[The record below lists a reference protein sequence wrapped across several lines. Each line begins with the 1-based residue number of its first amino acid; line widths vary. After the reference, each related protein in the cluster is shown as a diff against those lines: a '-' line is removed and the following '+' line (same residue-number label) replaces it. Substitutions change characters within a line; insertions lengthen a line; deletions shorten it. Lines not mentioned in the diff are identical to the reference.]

1 MIKRSKPRKLIIII
15 YRETYILNTLNNEL
29 IKVGKEIDKTL
40 LSYLKKKKISQKRLS
55 DSLLYSSIGS
65 GKRLRAFMLIE
76 TAKAFSRLKTS
87 NDTLIIATALELIHT
102 YSLIHDDL
110 PSMDNSFLRRG
121 KKTSHIEFDEA
132 TAILLGDGLQ
142 SLAFEMISSCDV
154 DFQNDTKLKII
165 NELSQSIGFN
175 GMVGGQMM
183 DLVSEG
189 RYNQLSPDEK
199 YVTKTQKLKTGAL
212 IVFSLKAGGLIGGA
226 NSEELEILEK
236 FGEKIGLAFQ
246 IVDDILDCTS
256 SEGVLGKSVDAD
268 FKLGKMTFVT
278 LLGLEESK
286 IKVNKL
292 IKEAKLEISK
302 IPKDV
307 EKLIML
313 AEFVEYRKN

>member
-1 MIKRSKPRKLIIII
+1 MKTINNDLVKL
-15 YRETYILNTLNNEL
+15 
-29 IKVGKEIDKTL
+29 GKIIDKTL

-55 DSLLYSSIGS
+55 DSLLYSSLGS

-76 TAKAFSRLKTS
+76 TAKAFGSLKPS

-110 PSMDNSFLRRG
+110 PCMDNSSLRRG

-142 SLAFEMISSCDV
+142 SLAFEMISSHDLG
-154 DFQNDTKLKII
+154 FQNDIKLKII
-165 NELSQSIGFN
+165 SELSRSIGFN

-189 RYNQLSPDEK
+189 RYNKLSPDEK
-199 YVTKTQKLKTGAL
+199 YITQTQKLKTGAL
-212 IVFSLKAGGLIGGA
+212 IIFSLKAGGIIGGA
-226 NSEELEILEK
+226 NSEELKILEK

-246 IVDDILDCTS
+246 IIDDILDCTS
-256 SEGVLGKSVDAD
+256 TESLLGKSVDAD
-268 FKLGKMTFVT
+268 LKSGKMTFVT
-278 LLGLEESK
+278 LLGLEQSK
-286 IKVNKL
+286 LKVRKL
-292 IKEAKLEISK
+292 IEEAKKEISK
-302 IPKDV
+302 IPKDT
-307 EKLIML
+307 EKLMML

>member
-1 MIKRSKPRKLIIII
+1 MN
-15 YRETYILNTLNNEL
+15 YILDTFNNEL

-40 LSYLKKKKISQKRLS
+40 LSFLKENKISENRLY

-76 TAKAFSRLKTS
+76 TSKVFSSMEIS
-87 NDTLIIATALELIHT
+87 NDILIVATALELIHT

-121 KKTSHIEFDEA
+121 KKTSHMEFDEA

-142 SLAFEMISSCDV
+142 SLAFEMISSS
-154 DFQNDTKLKII
+154 NLGLKENTKLKII
-165 NELSQSIGFN
+165 SDLSQSIGFN

-183 DLVSEG
+183 DLISEG
-189 RYNQLSPDEK
+189 RYNQISPDEK
-199 YVTKTQKLKTGAL
+199 YIMQTQKLKTGAL
-212 IVFSLKAGGLIGGA
+212 ITFSLKAGGLIGGA
-226 NSEELEILEK
+226 NKEELIILEK

-256 SEGVLGKSVDAD
+256 SENELGKSVDVD
-268 FKLGKMTFVT
+268 IKLGKTTFVT
-278 LLGLEESK
+278 LLGLQESK
-286 IKVNKL
+286 NKVKKL
-292 IKEAKLEISK
+292 IQEAKIEISK
-302 IPKDV
+302 ISKDV

>member
-1 MIKRSKPRKLIIII
+1 MKTINNDLVKL
-15 YRETYILNTLNNEL
+15 
-29 IKVGKEIDKTL
+29 GKIIDKTL

-55 DSLLYSSIGS
+55 DSLLYSSLGS

-76 TAKAFSRLKTS
+76 TAKAFGSLKPS

-110 PSMDNSFLRRG
+110 PCMDNSSLRRG

-142 SLAFEMISSCDV
+142 SLAFEMISSHDLA
-154 DFQNDTKLKII
+154 FQNDVKLKII
-165 NELSQSIGFN
+165 SELSRSIGFN

-189 RYNQLSPDEK
+189 RYNKLSPNEK
-199 YVTKTQKLKTGAL
+199 YITQTQKLKTGAL
-212 IVFSLKAGGLIGGA
+212 IIFSLKAGGIIGGA
-226 NSEELEILEK
+226 NIEELKILEK

-268 FKLGKMTFVT
+268 LKSGKMTFVT
-278 LLGLEESK
+278 LLGLEQSK
-286 IKVNKL
+286 LKVRKL
-292 IKEAKLEISK
+292 IEEAKKEISK
-302 IPKDV
+302 IPKNT
-307 EKLIML
+307 EKLMML

>member
-1 MIKRSKPRKLIIII
+1 MKTINTDLVKL
-15 YRETYILNTLNNEL
+15 
-29 IKVGKEIDKTL
+29 GKIIDKTL

-55 DSLLYSSIGS
+55 DSLLYSSLGS

-76 TAKAFSRLKTS
+76 TAKAFGSFKPS

-110 PSMDNSFLRRG
+110 PCMDNSSLRRG

-142 SLAFEMISSCDV
+142 SLAFEMISSHDLA
-154 DFQNDTKLKII
+154 FQNDVKLKII
-165 NELSQSIGFN
+165 SELSRSIGFN

-189 RYNQLSPDEK
+189 RYNKLSPNEK
-199 YVTKTQKLKTGAL
+199 YITQTQKLKTGAL
-212 IVFSLKAGGLIGGA
+212 IIFSLKAGGIIGGA
-226 NSEELEILEK
+226 NSEELKILEK

-246 IVDDILDCTS
+246 IIDDILDCTS
-256 SEGVLGKSVDAD
+256 TEGLLGKSVDAD
-268 FKLGKMTFVT
+268 LKSGKMTFVT
-278 LLGLEESK
+278 LLGLEQSK
-286 IKVNKL
+286 LKVRKL
-292 IKEAKLEISK
+292 IEEAKKEISK
-302 IPKDV
+302 IPKDT
-307 EKLIML
+307 EKLMML

>member
-1 MIKRSKPRKLIIII
+1 MKTINNDLVKL
-15 YRETYILNTLNNEL
+15 
-29 IKVGKEIDKTL
+29 GKIIDKTL
-40 LSYLKKKKISQKRLS
+40 LSYLKKKKISQKRLN
-55 DSLLYSSIGS
+55 DSLLYSSLGS

-76 TAKAFSRLKTS
+76 TAKAFGSLKPS

-110 PSMDNSFLRRG
+110 PCMDNSSLRRG

-142 SLAFEMISSCDV
+142 SLAFEMISSHDLG
-154 DFQNDTKLKII
+154 FQNDVKLKII
-165 NELSQSIGFN
+165 SELSRSIGFN

-189 RYNQLSPDEK
+189 RYNKLSPDEK
-199 YVTKTQKLKTGAL
+199 YITQTQKLKTGAL
-212 IVFSLKAGGLIGGA
+212 IIFSLKAGGIIGGA
-226 NSEELEILEK
+226 NIEELKVLEK

-256 SEGVLGKSVDAD
+256 SEGILGKSVDAD
-268 FKLGKMTFVT
+268 LKSGKMTFVT
-278 LLGLEESK
+278 LLGLEQSK
-286 IKVNKL
+286 LKVRKL
-292 IKEAKLEISK
+292 IEEAKKEISK
-302 IPKDV
+302 IPKNT
-307 EKLIML
+307 EKLMML

>member
-1 MIKRSKPRKLIIII
+1 MKTINNDLVKL
-15 YRETYILNTLNNEL
+15 
-29 IKVGKEIDKTL
+29 GKIIDKTL

-55 DSLLYSSIGS
+55 DSLLYSSLGS

-76 TAKAFSRLKTS
+76 TAKAFGGFEPS

-110 PSMDNSFLRRG
+110 PCMDNSSLRRG

-142 SLAFEMISSCDV
+142 SLAFEMISSHDLG
-154 DFQNDTKLKII
+154 FQNDVKLKII
-165 NELSQSIGFN
+165 SELSRSIGFN

-189 RYNQLSPDEK
+189 RYNKLSPDEK
-199 YVTKTQKLKTGAL
+199 YITQTQKLKTGAL
-212 IVFSLKAGGLIGGA
+212 IIFSLKAGGIIGGA
-226 NSEELEILEK
+226 NIEELKVLEK

-256 SEGVLGKSVDAD
+256 SEGILGKSVDAD
-268 FKLGKMTFVT
+268 LKSGKMTFVT
-278 LLGLEESK
+278 LLGLEQSK
-286 IKVNKL
+286 LKVRKL
-292 IKEAKLEISK
+292 IEEAKKEISK
-302 IPKDV
+302 IPKNT
-307 EKLIML
+307 EKLMML

>member
-1 MIKRSKPRKLIIII
+1 MKTINNDLVKL
-15 YRETYILNTLNNEL
+15 
-29 IKVGKEIDKTL
+29 GKIIDKTL

-55 DSLLYSSIGS
+55 DSLLYSSLGS

-76 TAKAFSRLKTS
+76 TAKAFGSLKPS

-110 PSMDNSFLRRG
+110 PCMDNSSLRRG

-142 SLAFEMISSCDV
+142 SLAFEMISSHDLA
-154 DFQNDTKLKII
+154 FQNDVKLKII
-165 NELSQSIGFN
+165 SELSRSIGFN

-189 RYNQLSPDEK
+189 RYNKLSPNEK
-199 YVTKTQKLKTGAL
+199 YITQTQKLKTGAL
-212 IVFSLKAGGLIGGA
+212 IIFSLKAGGIIGGA
-226 NSEELEILEK
+226 NSEELKILEK

-246 IVDDILDCTS
+246 ITDDILDCTS
-256 SEGVLGKSVDAD
+256 TEGLLGKSVDAD
-268 FKLGKMTFVT
+268 LKSGKMTFVT
-278 LLGLEESK
+278 LLGLEQSK
-286 IKVNKL
+286 LKVRKL
-292 IKEAKLEISK
+292 IEEAKKEISK
-302 IPKDV
+302 IPKDT

>member
-1 MIKRSKPRKLIIII
+1 MKTINNDLVKL
-15 YRETYILNTLNNEL
+15 
-29 IKVGKEIDKTL
+29 GKIIDKTL

-55 DSLLYSSIGS
+55 DSLLYSSLGS

-76 TAKAFSRLKTS
+76 TAKAFGSLKPS

-110 PSMDNSFLRRG
+110 PCMDNSSLRRG

-142 SLAFEMISSCDV
+142 SLAFEMISSHDLG
-154 DFQNDTKLKII
+154 FQNDIKLKII
-165 NELSQSIGFN
+165 SELSRSIGFN

-189 RYNQLSPDEK
+189 RYNKLSPDEK
-199 YVTKTQKLKTGAL
+199 YITQTQKLKTGAL
-212 IVFSLKAGGLIGGA
+212 IIFSLKAGGIIGGA
-226 NSEELEILEK
+226 NSEELKILEK

-246 IVDDILDCTS
+246 IIDDILDCTS

-268 FKLGKMTFVT
+268 LKSGKMTFVT
-278 LLGLEESK
+278 LLGLEQSK
-286 IKVNKL
+286 LKVRKL
-292 IKEAKLEISK
+292 IEEAKKEISK
-302 IPKDV
+302 IPKNT
-307 EKLIML
+307 EKLMML